1 MKIIINIAVLALI
14 GNLHIQAQSVV
25 SRQMISS
32 QGASVTTSTGLKVT
46 QTIGQQSA
54 TGNSK
59 VDVIVQQGFQQSFW
73 KAHLASSTNSN
84 INVKTYP
91 NPVTDFL
98 NFEFLDF
105 YNQKLTI
112 AIFDINGR
120 LVYNRNL
127 KVEDSLFT
135 LNLSKL
141 EAGIYL
147 IRLTGLNSSYYTKII
162 MK

>member
-1 MKIIINIAVLALI
+1 MKIIINVAILVLI
-14 GNLHIQAQSVV
+14 GNLHIQAQSV

-32 QGASVTTSTGLKVT
+32 QGASITTSTGLKVT

-59 VDVIVQQGFQQSFW
+59 GDVIVQQGFQQSFW
-73 KAHLASSTNSN
+73 RTHLASSTNSN

-141 EAGIYL
+141 EAGKYL
-147 IRLTGLNSSYYTKII
+147 IRLTGLNLSYYTKII